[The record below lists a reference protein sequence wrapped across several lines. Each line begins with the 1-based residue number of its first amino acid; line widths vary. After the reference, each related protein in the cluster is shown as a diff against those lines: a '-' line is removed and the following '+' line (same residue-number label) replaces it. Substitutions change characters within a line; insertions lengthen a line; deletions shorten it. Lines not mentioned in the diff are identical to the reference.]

1 MAAELPSTEQVFRQ
15 VPCFCG
21 SLLIAARVVTRL
33 YNEELRREGLEVTQH
48 AILMVLKLLGP
59 LPVGALG
66 ERLALDKTSIS
77 RNLKVLERNRW
88 VVLERGQDGRHRV
101 VSLTGPGA
109 EKLASA
115 RPSWNRAQ
123 KRMRDAMPSDDF
135 DALRRLLPDLALA
148 TLPA

>member
-1 MAAELPSTEQVFRQ
+1 MATELPSPEQVFRQ

-33 YNEELRREGLEVTQH
+33 YNEELRQAGLEATQH
-48 AILMVLKLLGP
+48 GLLMLLKLLGP

-66 ERLALDKTSIS
+66 ERLALDKTTIS
-77 RNLKVLERNRW
+77 RNLKLLERNGW
-88 VVLERGQDGRHRV
+88 VVLERGQDGRERV
-101 VSLTGPGA
+101 VSLTGLGS
-109 EKLASA
+109 EKLISA
-115 RPSWNRAQ
+115 RPFWNRAQ
-123 KRMRDAMPSDDF
+123 KRMRDAMPSADF